1 MAISGDI
8 SSFKE
13 LFPDHL
19 ITEILETIFAAWS
32 KTPKR
37 LEIENRV
44 TRRLDVFLRQ
54 EKDERDLPLRVSIQH
69 SLTDPVTFQESARID
84 LVLTPVGS
92 NKDRVYFAFEC
103 KRLRIPYK
111 KGKLS
116 SGTSD
121 YIGKAGMGCFLTG
134 QYSSGLPH
142 AGMLGY
148 VMDGNWASAEK
159 SIETNI
165 AKHAA
170 KLGLKGSSSWIAST
184 WLAHKQAKQT
194 SHLVVKNLVT
204 IHHLLL
210 PL

>member
-1 MAISGDI
+1 MAISGDS
-8 SSFKE
+8 SSFKG

-19 ITEILETIFAAWS
+19 ITEILETIFVAWS
-32 KTPKR
+32 KTPKKV
-37 LEIENRV
+37 EIENRI

-69 SLTDPVTFQESARID
+69 SLTDPITFHESARID

-103 KRLRIPYK
+103 KRLRIPSK
-111 KGKLS
+111 KGRLS
-116 SGTSD
+116 IGTSD
-121 YIGKAGMGCFLTG
+121 YIGNAGMGCFLTG

-148 VMDGNWASAEK
+148 VMDGNWAAAEK
-159 SIETNI
+159 SIEKSI
-165 AKHAA
+165 SKHAA
-170 KLGLKGSSSWIAST
+170 KLSLKGSSSWIAST
-184 WLAHKQAKQT
+184 WLAHRQAKQ
-194 SHLVVKNLVT
+194 SNHIVVQNLVT